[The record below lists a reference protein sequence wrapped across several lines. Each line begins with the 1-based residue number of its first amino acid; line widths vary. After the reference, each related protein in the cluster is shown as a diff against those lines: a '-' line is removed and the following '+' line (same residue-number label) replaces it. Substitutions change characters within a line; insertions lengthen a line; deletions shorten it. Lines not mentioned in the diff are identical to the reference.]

1 MKNFKIDY
9 KELTKKLETVG
20 NKIPHPFWLFT
31 ILTLVTFMLSFILSG
46 KETYFI
52 DNSNVINTQ
61 ITNLMDA
68 KYFMSLIGNLDEVFM
83 YFKPLSVVILILMG
97 ISVFQG
103 SGAISAIIRGASTRI
118 PIKFM
123 IVFAAFIGVNSNI
136 ASDVGVIVIPTLFAA
151 LFQSLN
157 FNPWVGIIVGYAS
170 VNGGFT
176 LNMFIAG
183 TDVILSEITNSVL
196 SGFGTDHIIN
206 PFSNWYFMFVGS
218 FVIIVLTVIV
228 TEKYTKRILL
238 APENDINVSYTDN
251 NRLSNGEKRGLKY
264 LLYAN
269 ILYFTVLLVFI
280 NYYNK
285 SQGITG
291 LNIELFMDN
300 IVGILFFYFTFTGLV
315 FGMACGSIKKID
327 MVPEVLANGI
337 IGAKTFIVTAL
348 PASVFVKV
356 LVDSNLG
363 SWMGI
368 VVSDF
373 LLKIHMTPLILL
385 ISFMII
391 VALLNL
397 AISSSSV
404 KWLFI
409 APIAIPIFNKMNIAP
424 ELVQLAYRIGDTVTN
439 CISPTDYY
447 LPIIISLLDMYK
459 SDNNTKVGIGTIIFL
474 CLPYTIAY
482 FIGLAILFAIWYI
495 FALPVGF

>member
-1 MKNFKIDY
+1 
-9 KELTKKLETVG
+9 
-20 NKIPHPFWLFT
+20 
-31 ILTLVTFMLSFILSG
+31 
-46 KETYFI
+46 
-52 DNSNVINTQ
+52 
-61 ITNLMDA
+61 
-68 KYFMSLIGNLDEVFM
+68 
-83 YFKPLSVVILILMG
+83 
-97 ISVFQG
+97 
-103 SGAISAIIRGASTRI
+103 
-118 PIKFM
+118 
-123 IVFAAFIGVNSNI
+123 
-136 ASDVGVIVIPTLFAA
+136 
-151 LFQSLN
+151 
-157 FNPWVGIIVGYAS
+157 
-170 VNGGFT
+170 
-176 LNMFIAG
+176 
-183 TDVILSEITNSVL
+183 
-196 SGFGTDHIIN
+196 
-206 PFSNWYFMFVGS
+206 
-218 FVIIVLTVIV
+218 
-228 TEKYTKRILL
+228 
-238 APENDINVSYTDN
+238 
-251 NRLSNGEKRGLKY
+251 LSNGEKRGLKY